1 MIIIYTLLSTFII
14 LYHHLSTV
22 PIPIPIPIP
31 IHIPIHIPILIA
43 IVIIDW

>member
-22 PIPIPIPIP
+22 PIPIPIPI
-31 IHIPIHIPILIA
+31 HIPIHIPILIA